1 VRPKTLFILNGL
13 IAVGYAVA
21 FFLAA
26 GPLLEV
32 YGIMPNDES
41 VFMARWF
48 GVGLLANGLTTLLA
62 RDAAESE
69 AGRAIGLALVASYS
83 VGVVL
88 ALWGTLTGQFNALGW
103 IAVGLNLVLGL
114 GFWSFRFRRPTP
126 TSTR

>member
-26 GPLLEV
+26 APLLEV
-32 YGIMPNDES
+32 YGIMPNDEG

-69 AGRAIGLALVASYS
+69 AGRAIALALVASYS

-103 IAVGLNLVLGL
+103 IAVGLNLLLGL
-114 GFWSFRFRRPTP
+114 GFWSFRFRTPKPT
-126 TSTR
+126 